1 MANSV
6 NGITHPFWEK
16 LGSIP
21 MGHTKKNKLCVCGG
35 RRPTNTKNICNDYV

>member
-6 NGITHPFWEK
+6 NGITHPFWRK

-21 MGHTKKNKLCVCGG
+21 MGYTKKKINYAHVGEGDPLTQKTFALI
-35 RRPTNTKNICNDYV
+35 T